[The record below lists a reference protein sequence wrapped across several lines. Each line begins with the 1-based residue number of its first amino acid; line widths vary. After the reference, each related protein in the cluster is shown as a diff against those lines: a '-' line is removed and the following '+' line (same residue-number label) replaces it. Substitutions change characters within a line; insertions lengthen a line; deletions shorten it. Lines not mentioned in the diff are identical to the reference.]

1 MSLGVLFFINIIK
14 IKIITAI
21 VIFVINMKFIILWL
35 FVNTVRK
42 SIRNENWVVEQDE
55 RLDEDLDIKDDL
67 EEGGA

>member
-55 RLDEDLDIKDDL
+55 RLDEDLDINDDL